1 MTKRKYD
8 QAARA
13 EAAVQTRRRILDAVA
28 GQLRAAPT
36 EPLSLDK
43 VAKAAGVSRSTI
55 YVDFGSRAGLFDAFV
70 ADLSS
75 RTGLPELTAAVDSDD
90 ARAHLRGAIAAASRM
105 KARDPEIYRVLH
117 AMDRLDPSSAA
128 EAVRAM
134 EEDRRGGVAHL
145 AHRLAAANVLRED
158 VSEEWAT
165 DVLWMVT
172 SFESLDLLITGRGLP
187 VEEAIERLIVTAER
201 TLCRPA
207 EPGESG
213 RPDRAPA
220 VEHPHK
226 RESGR

>member
-28 GQLRAAPT
+28 GQLREAPT

-75 RTGLPELTAAVDSDD
+75 RTGLRELTAAVDSAD

-105 KARDPEIYRVLH
+105 KARDLEIYRVLH

-145 AHRLAAANVLRED
+145 AHRLAAANILRED
-158 VSEEWAT
+158 VSTEWAT
-165 DVLWMVT
+165 DVLWALT
-172 SFESLDLLITGRGLP
+172 SFESLDLLVTGRGLP
-187 VEEAIERLIVTAER
+187 VEEAIERLTVTAER

-207 EPGESG
+207 ESGESG
-213 RPDRAPA
+213 RPARGATSP
-220 VEHPHK
+220 P
-226 RESGR
+226 